1 MSNDVTGI
9 YADGG
14 LSFPLHNWHVG
25 DYQSWVRM
33 SGLLKDEAAE
43 HDEMGIHLVELQV
56 VRVKKSIEQIDAEMK
71 TVGDSVATFEQ
82 AGAKTKHLELLREH
96 RARLEKWLVQT
107 AATPPVP
114 DTAAPVGPAS
124 NGPVSKITAPA
135 QPPEVESTVVLT
147 DTGTTAPEEPA
158 ELATDSAKSVP
169 LSRTIH
175 STKTRRNTLTPVI
188 ELAQTTCRNPKDT
201 AEVWATL
208 LVLAE
213 QKHTPL
219 LGATEEGIQYL
230 NHGEA
235 AIFKREALRKR
246 LGR

>member
-1 MSNDVTGI
+1 
-9 YADGG
+9 
-14 LSFPLHNWHVG
+14 
-25 DYQSWVRM
+25 M

-114 DTAAPVGPAS
+114 DTVAPVGPAS

-135 QPPEVESTVVLT
+135 QPPEVESTVVITDT
-147 DTGTTAPEEPA
+147 DTGTTAPVVTEQAVGDASASLPIEQRVTTWVDKGA
-158 ELATDSAKSVP
+158 IYKKKALVERLLAKWPDIVTDFQHGQKNGLIAAARVP
-169 LSRTIH
+169 G
-175 STKTRRNTLTPVI
+175 
-188 ELAQTTCRNPKDT
+188 Q
-201 AEVWATL
+201 
-208 LVLAE
+208 
-213 QKHTPL
+213 
-219 LGATEEGIQYL
+219 
-230 NHGEA
+230 HGEYFEKS
-235 AIFKREALRKR
+235 AIEWAKKKGKWIEREPLPAGFNLMANVPGIKHIRN
-246 LGR
+246 